1 MSSLLNW
8 LNPSAMLFKDII
20 STGVKLQCALSKI
33 VGILFPLHAWE
44 GGRGGISHQI
54 LLYKL
59 LLGCIAKLIFKYIS
73 THIFYL

>member
-8 LNPSAMLFKDII
+8 LNPSAMLYKDII

-44 GGRGGISHQI
+44 GGGGGGGGGVGAGFPNRS
-54 LLYKL
+54 
-59 LLGCIAKLIFKYIS
+59 CYIS
-73 THIFYL
+73 YYLVA